1 MLNLVY
7 LLFMADPRE
16 IVFFLITCLPDLG
29 CLSRFKLFS
38 GARCRTKPDTPAR
51 ITGDSYKNGGEVNST
66 RMLLWW
72 RFMFLWVQL
81 VEACS

>member
-7 LLFMADPRE
+7 LMFMADPRE
-16 IVFFLITCLPDLG
+16 VIFFFITCLLDLG

-38 GARCRTKPDTPAR
+38 GGADTPAR
-51 ITGDSYKNGGEVNST
+51 IKGDSYKNGGEVNST
-66 RMLLWW
+66 WLLLWR
-72 RFMFLWVQL
+72 RFVFLWLQL

>member
-7 LLFMADPRE
+7 LLFMADPRLP

-38 GARCRTKPDTPAR
+38 GARCMTKP
-51 ITGDSYKNGGEVNST
+51 VLMWVST
-66 RMLLWW
+66 SSIGLVFFHLSLWW
-72 RFMFLWVQL
+72 LFVFLWLQL

>member
-7 LLFMADPRE
+7 LMFMADPRLP
-16 IVFFLITCLPDLG
+16 IIFFFITCLLDLG

-38 GARCRTKPDTPAR
+38 GARCRTKPVLMWVSTSS
-51 ITGDSYKNGGEVNST
+51 ISFGEAFFQLS
-66 RMLLWW
+66 LWW
-72 RFMFLWVQL
+72 LFVFLWLQL